1 MEHENQGKKDID
13 WATIVEF
20 FTKRGRPLTK
30 EEIDELKLEDLKML
44 EEAEDQRKRAE
55 ENERRRQQ
63 RLMEDLA
70 EDEDFDAFEARQ
82 TKDPLAG

>member
-82 TKDPLAG
+82 TKDPHAG